1 MGVTLSVRIMAHFED
16 DLESECEC
24 ERMVSGD
31 EIKSGRWPFDLSE
44 LGFGLVNANAVAGA
58 RIIRFRVN
66 ISQNQV

>member
-16 DLESECEC
+16 DLESEC

-58 RIIRFRVN
+58 RIIRFRVRVN